1 MEEKAKRL
9 APNPDTLRELFLKSG
24 NLCSFP
30 GCTKLMMNLDGVFIG
45 QICHIEAAEEG
56 GERFNP
62 AMTNEQRRSAANL
75 MLMCYEHHQVTND
88 VAKYTVK
95 ILKGF
100 KEDHE
105 RKFAR
110 ADRAMLEQITDWT
123 AVDEPTKVRNLKRLN
138 KVMGW
143 QSTVDEDKEVIADLN
158 MYIDKLRVVPIEV
171 RRFLGA
177 VASRAHRMQA
187 TQVVDTNSL
196 DGSVSILLKDLKDA
210 LRLSPNA
217 IFEQANALE
226 SYGIGSMT
234 EMYVADV
241 DQPAV
246 RIYATKHN
254 WHLWLDIVTFCQK
267 APDSLDAFIDDLDF
281 SRLDEQ

>member
-1 MEEKAKRL
+1 
-9 APNPDTLRELFLKSG
+9 
-24 NLCSFP
+24 
-30 GCTKLMMNLDGVFIG
+30 MMSLDGVFIG

-56 GERFNP
+56 GERFRQS
-62 AMTNEQRRSAANL
+62 MTNEERRSAANL

-88 VAKYTVK
+88 VAKYTVEVLRK
-95 ILKGF
+95 M

-105 RKFAR
+105 RKFSR
-110 ADRAMLEQITDWT
+110 ADRAMLEQLTDWT
-123 AVDEPTKVRNLKRLN
+123 TVDEPTKVHNLKRLN

-143 QSTVDEDKEVIADLN
+143 QNSHDEDAEVIADLN
-158 MYIDKLRVVPIEV
+158 AYIKKLRVVPIEV

-177 VASRAHRMQA
+177 VAARAHRMKA
-187 TQVVDTNSL
+187 TQAVEINRFAGTT
-196 DGSVSILLKDLKDA
+196 SILMKDLKDA
-210 LRLSPNA
+210 LRLSPNV

-246 RIYATKHN
+246 RIYSTKNN
-254 WHLWLDIVTFCQK
+254 WNLWLDIVTFCQK
-267 APDSLDAFIDDLDF
+267 APEPLSAFTEDLDF

>member
-1 MEEKAKRL
+1 
-9 APNPDTLRELFLKSG
+9 
-24 NLCSFP
+24 
-30 GCTKLMMNLDGVFIG
+30 MMNLDGVFIG

>member
-9 APNPDTLRELFLKSG
+9 TPTPDTLRELFLKSG
-24 NLCSFP
+24 NLCAFP
-30 GCTKLMMNLDGVFIG
+30 GCSRLMMSLDGVFIG

-56 GERFNP
+56 GERFRQS
-62 AMTNEQRRSAANL
+62 MTNEERRSAANL

-88 VAKYTVK
+88 VAKYTVEVLRK
-95 ILKGF
+95 M

-105 RKFAR
+105 RKFSR
-110 ADRAMLEQITDWT
+110 ADRAMLEQLTDWT
-123 AVDEPTKVRNLKRLN
+123 TVDEPTKVHNLKRLN

-143 QSTVDEDKEVIADLN
+143 QNSHDEDAEVIADLN
-158 MYIDKLRVVPIEV
+158 AYIKKLRVVPIEV

-177 VASRAHRMQA
+177 VAARAHRMKA
-187 TQVVDTNSL
+187 TQAVEINRFAGTT
-196 DGSVSILLKDLKDA
+196 SILMKDLKDA
-210 LRLSPNA
+210 LRLSPNV

-246 RIYATKHN
+246 RIYSTKNN
-254 WHLWLDIVTFCQK
+254 WNLWLDIVTFCQK
-267 APDSLDAFIDDLDF
+267 APEPLSAFTEDLDF